1 MRPSSRRQRLRP
13 GNETEAQ
20 AQERGCALSLDTH
33 SHRCGV
39 GRDDDGTLPT
49 RVIDYRLPEELQAR
63 AHELLDK
70 NGEGDITPDEQR
82 EMMEYARLDNMMT
95 LLKAKLKLKLKQEA
109 E

>member
-1 MRPSSRRQRLRP
+1 
-13 GNETEAQ
+13 
-20 AQERGCALSLDTH
+20 
-33 SHRCGV
+33 
-39 GRDDDGTLPT
+39 
-49 RVIDYRLPEELQAR
+49 LPEELQAR